1 MTALLDTIDPD
12 GLLEYSVVF
21 TDRSLNH
28 MSGAFQQVM
37 RDIHGMLCEVY
48 NADHVAL
55 VPGGGTFGMEAVARQ
70 FGQNANILVVRNG
83 WFSYRWSQIF
93 ETAQLSQD
101 PIVMKA
107 RRTANEPQSPFAPA
121 PIDEV
126 VARIREIQPDVVFAP
141 HVETSA
147 GVILPDAYVTALA
160 EAAHEVGAL
169 MVLDCIASGCAW
181 VDMKATGVDVL
192 ISAPQKGW
200 SASPCAGLVMMS
212 ERARARVS
220 ETQSNSFAVDL
231 GKWLQIMETYLD
243 GGHAYHA
250 TMPTDALRAFR
261 DTMLET
267 REYGFQRL
275 KEAQWALGTR
285 VREMMAARGFKSVA
299 AEGFGAPGVVVVYT
313 EDADLHSGKKF
324 AAHGMQVAAGVPL
337 QCDEPADFRT
347 FRIGLFGLDKLYD
360 VDAAVA
366 RLEDVLDKVA

>member
-1 MTALLDTIDPD
+1 MSALLDTVDPD

-55 VPGGGTFGMEAVARQ
+55 VPGGGTYGMEAVARQ
-70 FGQNANILVVRNG
+70 FGQKSKVLVVRNG

-93 ETAQLSQD
+93 DAAQLAGD

-107 RRTANEPQSPFAPA
+107 RRTANAPQSPFAPA

-126 VARIREIQPDVVFAP
+126 VAKIRETQPDVVFAP

-147 GVILPDAYVTALA
+147 GVILPDDYITQLA
-160 EAAHEVGAL
+160 AAAHEVGAL

-212 ERARARVS
+212 ERARARVA
-220 ETQSNSFAVDL
+220 ETKSNSFAVDL
-231 GKWLQIMETYLD
+231 GKWLQIMEAYLS

-267 REYGFQRL
+267 RDYGFQRL

-285 VREMMAARGFKSVA
+285 VRELMATRGFKSVA
-299 AEGFGAPGVVVVYT
+299 ADGFGAPGVVVVYT
-313 EDADLHSGKKF
+313 DDSDLHTGKKF
-324 AAHGMQVAAGVPL
+324 AAQGMQVAAGVPL
-337 QCDEPADFRT
+337 ECDEPADFKT

-366 RLEDVLDKVA
+366 RLDEVLDKVA